1 MKKTMFFMLILLM
14 SAVSHVQAQIEAGLA
29 VPLALSKDVSSKD
42 LKVGD
47 LVEFKVSAEV
57 YDSSGEL
64 VIPEGAIAYGTICE
78 KKGRKFFGKEASM
91 ELQFEFISLSGG
103 AQIPISADNLMAKG
117 KRNKLTRT
125 LGYLGCFWLATLPF
139 AFVKGG
145 HAKLQAG
152 TSVLAYTK

>member
-78 KKGRKFFGKEASM
+78 KKGSKFFGKERKMKYEKVDRCHSDH
-91 ELQFEFISLSGG
+91 
-103 AQIPISADNLMAKG
+103 PDDPV
-117 KRNKLTRT
+117 
-125 LGYLGCFWLATLPF
+125 LPDRMRF
-139 AFVKGG
+139 R
-145 HAKLQAG
+145 
-152 TSVLAYTK
+152 